1 MKNVCR
7 IVHQRGA
14 NFVVLPHRKIALRK
28 GLQLEEQT
36 HNPPAP
42 TNYLD
47 VVAYAYT
54 PRTWEAEAGGLLQVG
69 GYIMNI
75 RIRLGYSLH
84 HPNKRKKE
92 KEVIETQKEK
102 KHDLKD
108 DVGPKKLC

>member
-1 MKNVCR
+1 
-7 IVHQRGA
+7 
-14 NFVVLPHRKIALRK
+14 
-28 GLQLEEQT
+28 
-36 HNPPAP
+36 
-42 TNYLD
+42 
-47 VVAYAYT
+47 
-54 PRTWEAEAGGLLQVG
+54 
-69 GYIMNI
+69 MNI